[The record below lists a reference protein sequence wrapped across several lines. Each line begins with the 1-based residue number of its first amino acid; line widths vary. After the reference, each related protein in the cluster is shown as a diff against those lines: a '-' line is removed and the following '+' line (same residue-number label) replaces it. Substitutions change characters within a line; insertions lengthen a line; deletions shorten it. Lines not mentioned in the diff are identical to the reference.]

1 MDYKFKFLKYKIKS
15 EKLEK
20 KIYEYI
26 EKNNIDIKNV
36 YNLMNTKK
44 NIIDNEVSYD
54 VKKEEFKDLDD
65 TELLNSK
72 IINVEEENNNNNDIM
87 ISIFNDFK

>member
-26 EKNNIDIKNV
+26 EKNNIDIKKV
-36 YNLMNTKK
+36 YSLMNNKK
-44 NIIDNEVSYD
+44 NIKENNVVNDLEHVIHSDVSDTNEEQFEI
-54 VKKEEFKDLDD
+54 K
-65 TELLNSK
+65 N
-72 IINVEEENNNNNDIM
+72 IEEENIENNNIM
-87 ISIFNDFK
+87 LELYNDFK